1 MYTVSATKGNHLPI
15 RHWSTMGVLMLVVSV
30 ALHQIEGRTMGV
42 LILVSVALHHN
53 AGRTM
58 GVLN

>member
-1 MYTVSATKGNHLPI
+1 
-15 RHWSTMGVLMLVVSV
+15 MLVVSV

-58 GVLN
+58 GALN